1 MFKKI
6 TNLKK
11 FINPYLYSN
20 KSNIVKL
27 STGFILDIL
36 TATINIVP
44 IILAK
49 NIYKNEKRESSSIS
63 IELTDDEIL
72 IIGILN
78 SSLILSK
85 LLPYFRNRLLA
96 GVRANLQ
103 SEIIADMLQ
112 KTFEIELDE
121 HLSTPTGEFAH
132 LLTTVYTSADDIVP
146 SLFGKMV
153 PANIGLIGLAGGL
166 FYIDWPMGVASIS
179 IAVVHTL
186 NAFYGAKKS
195 GEIREELLVN
205 VYAAYGALLDSI
217 KRYQVAHFFNNVSYE
232 IKMVRHNLDAQAQ
245 AYIKSHIQDEANI
258 LRGNLIESIGFTISV
273 LFSLYRFLKGEIE
286 IVDFTVL
293 TYFLMQTGSLLKQNS
308 ESIEKLYT
316 ASIECNKISEFKA
329 KLSSV
334 ADADRAINLILNE
347 APKIEFKNIS
357 FTYNNGKENALNDV
371 SITLEPGKKTA
382 IVGESGS
389 GKSTLVKLLMRFYNP
404 TQGEI
409 TINSENINDLR
420 AESMRSEISIV
431 SQNSDLFND
440 SLAENIR
447 YGYLSARN
455 EEIIAV
461 TQQVELQNYV
471 DTNGLEVNVGEKG
484 EKLSGG
490 QQQRVA
496 IARAILKAGFIF
508 ILDEAT
514 SALDIQTE
522 REIMDNLDRVISGR
536 TVLIITH
543 RLSSII
549 NVDKII
555 YIKRGKII
563 EEGNFQQL
571 MDQQGEFF
579 KQINIECEKLGINP
593 NSISYMEQK
602 DRKPT
607 TDFFLKRGQLVS
619 QNNEIHTRVYQI

>member
-20 KSNIVKL
+20 KSNVVRL
-27 STGFILDIL
+27 STAFFLDIL
-36 TATINIVP
+36 TTTLNIVP
-44 IILAK
+44 IIVAK
-49 NIYKNEKRESSSIS
+49 NIYKNEKRESSSI
-63 IELTDDEIL
+63 ELTDEDML

-112 KTFEIELDE
+112 KTFELELDD
-121 HLSTPTGEFAH
+121 HLSTPTGEFAQ
-132 LLTTVYTSADDIVP
+132 LMTTVYTSAADIVP
-146 SLFGKMV
+146 SLFGQLV
-153 PANIGLIGLAGGL
+153 PANIGLLGLAGGL
-166 FYIDWPMGVASIS
+166 FYIDWPMGVATIS
-179 IAVVHTL
+179 LTVVHIL
-186 NAFYGAKKS
+186 NACYGAKKS
-195 GEIREELLVN
+195 GEIREALLVN
-205 VYAAYGALLDSI
+205 VYEAYGALLDSI

-232 IKMVRHNLDAQAQ
+232 IRMVRHKLDAQAQ
-245 AYIKSHIQDEANI
+245 AYIKSYIQNEVNI

-286 IVDFTVL
+286 IIDFTL
-293 TYFLMQTGSLLKQNS
+293 STYFLMQTGSLLKQNF

-316 ASIECNKISEFKA
+316 ASIECNKITEFNEKR
-329 KLSSV
+329 SSV
-334 ADADRAINLILNE
+334 ADADMAIDLFLNK

-357 FTYNNGKENALNDV
+357 FSYNNGKENALNDI
-371 SITLEPGKKTA
+371 SITFESSKKTA

-389 GKSTLVKLLMRFYNP
+389 GKSTLIKLLMRFYKP
-404 TQGEI
+404 EQGEI
-409 TINSENINDLR
+409 TINGVNINHLR

-447 YGYLSARN
+447 YGHLSATI
-455 EEIIAV
+455 EEITAV

-471 DTNGLEVNVGEKG
+471 DTNGLEVNLGEKG

-508 ILDEAT
+508 VLDEAT

-522 REIMDNLDRVISGR
+522 REIMDNLDRLTTGC
-536 TVLIITH
+536 TVLIVTH

-555 YIKRGKII
+555 YMKGGKII
-563 EEGNFQQL
+563 EEGNFKQL

-593 NSISYMEQK
+593 NSINYREEQN
-602 DRKPT
+602 RKPN
-607 TDFFLKRGQLVS
+607 TDFFLKRRKLVS
-619 QNNEIHTRVYQI
+619 QTNEIPTCIYQI